1 MTDDR
6 LRKAYQARAAPASS
20 AARPT
25 PEELARLVAGEGSE
39 DERLALLNRVL
50 ADPVSAREFEL
61 LRAIHQ
67 AASSTRAQPRWRRTT
82 VPLALAASVLVAVVG
97 VVTLRNR
104 PADVTRA
111 PRADGAPVQL
121 SPAAD
126 ERVAG
131 AISFLWN
138 AVPGARGYRL
148 ELLTDAGSVATT
160 LATSDTSASY
170 TPTGAAGAPGAYRWV
185 VVALFPEGR
194 EVPSRARRLVLVTP

>member
-1 MTDDR
+1 MSDDR
-6 LRKAYQARAAPASS
+6 LRKAYQARTAAASS

-39 DERLALLNRVL
+39 TERLALLDRVL

-67 AASSTRAQPRWRRTT
+67 AASSTRAQPRWRRAA
-82 VPLALAASVLVAVVG
+82 PLALAASVLVAVVG

-111 PRADGAPVQL
+111 PHADGAPVQL